1 MCDTAHRGG
10 VLGERMNVLMDGPLE
25 FAIEGDRVVI
35 RGASDGDKL
44 TVTLLIQHALISG
57 QRFGKAYDDA
67 MARFHEDNVV
77 DFPLPRS
84 HAADSA

>member
-1 MCDTAHRGG
+1 
-10 VLGERMNVLMDGPLE
+10 MNFLLDGPLE

-35 RGASDGDKL
+35 RGASGGDKL

-57 QRFGKAYDDA
+57 QRFGKAYNDA

-77 DFPLPRS
+77 DFPLPRG